1 MMMMMMKLIKKLIS
15 LGELGQTTKQAQLQ
29 KYNKDVRTSRFSRSD
44 TRFISRVWYSCL
56 SEREICRGRVAL
68 LISVEKRV

>member
-1 MMMMMMKLIKKLIS
+1 MMMMMKLIKKLIS

-44 TRFISRVWYSCL
+44 TRFISRVGILVCQSAK
-56 SEREICRGRVAL
+56 SAEAA
-68 LISVEKRV
+68 